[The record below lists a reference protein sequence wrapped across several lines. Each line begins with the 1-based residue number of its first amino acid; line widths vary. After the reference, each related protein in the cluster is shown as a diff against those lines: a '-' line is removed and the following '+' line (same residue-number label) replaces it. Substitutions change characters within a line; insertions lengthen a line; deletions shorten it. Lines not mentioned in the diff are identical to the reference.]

1 MNVIKTIMQKL
12 VKVLN
17 NVLNNIIIFL
27 SGGRGNSVV
36 LKSILKL
43 GERQSEVQQAGKN
56 KRFNQK

>member
-17 NVLNNIIIFL
+17 NVLNNIIISLF
-27 SGGRGNSVV
+27 GGSGNSVV

-43 GERQSEVQQAGKN
+43 GERQSEV
-56 KRFNQK
+56 

>member
-43 GERQSEVQQAGKN
+43 GERQSEVEQAGKN
-56 KRFNQK
+56 KRFN

>member
-17 NVLNNIIIFL
+17 NVLNNIIISLF
-27 SGGRGNSVV
+27 GGSGNSVV

-43 GERQSEVQQAGKN
+43 GERQSEVEQAGKN
-56 KRFNQK
+56 KRFN